1 MSSVLG
7 VPSFYAHV
15 INGLFVLVSI
25 VILVLYYSK
34 IIRMGPYFGV
44 ILTLLFSICIGVHG
58 ISHSLLEA
66 QYGYNPLLLGSFK
79 VIE

>member
-1 MSSVLG
+1 MSSIFG

-15 INGLFVLVSI
+15 INGILVLASV

-34 IIRMGPYFGV
+34 IIRMGPFFGL

-58 ISHSLLEA
+58 ISHLLLEA
-66 QYGYNPLLLGSFK
+66 QYGYNPLNLSTLK
-79 VIE
+79 LI